1 MQKSYFVRF
10 FAAMKITIDIDEKL
24 LQEAMNITGE
34 KKKGPAVVK
43 AATQF
48 VKREMAKQFGTML
61 REGEF
66 GDYPMTNDEI
76 EAFDR

>member
-1 MQKSYFVRF
+1 
-10 FAAMKITIDIDEKL
+10 MKITIDIDDKL
-24 LQEAMNITGE
+24 LQEAMTLTGE

-76 EAFDR
+76 EEFDR

>member
-1 MQKSYFVRF
+1 
-10 FAAMKITIDIDEKL
+10 MKITIDIDEKL

>member
-1 MQKSYFVRF
+1 
-10 FAAMKITIDIDEKL
+10 MKITIDIDDNL
-24 LQEAMNITGE
+24 LQDAMTLTGE

-43 AATQF
+43 AASQF
-48 VKREMAKQFGTML
+48 VKREMAKQFGSML

-76 EAFDR
+76 EDFDR